1 MSVVAMTRP
10 DIEPTRHQPLWG
22 QTALVTGAA
31 SGIGAGVARALAAA
45 GAAVAVNYVSGP
57 AMAEAV
63 VADIEDTGGTALAVR
78 ADVSQEDQ
86 VQAMFRTVVGA
97 WGGLDI
103 LVNNAGIQKD
113 SPFTEMTLADWNAVL
128 GVNLTGAFLCARE
141 AARAMIRR
149 GVRPGV
155 SHAAGKI
162 VCISSVHE
170 VIPWA
175 GHVNYAA
182 SKGGMKLFM
191 QSLAQELAPHRI
203 RVNSIAPGAIQT
215 PINRAAWDTP
225 AALKSLL
232 ELIPYG
238 RIGQPEDIGRAVAW
252 LASDDA
258 DYVHG
263 QTMFVD
269 GGMTLYPEFARG
281 G

>member
-1 MSVVAMTRP
+1 MSAVAMTRT
-10 DIEPTRHQPLWG
+10 ESETTRYQPLRG
-22 QTALVTGAA
+22 QTALVTGAS

-45 GAAVAVNYVSGP
+45 GAAVAVNYVAGP
-57 AMAEAV
+57 EMAEAV
-63 VADIEDTGGTALAVR
+63 VADIERAGGTTMAVQ
-78 ADVSQEDQ
+78 ADVSHEGQ
-86 VQAMFRTVVGA
+86 VQAMFGAVLGA
-97 WGGLDI
+97 WDGLDI
-103 LVNNAGIQKD
+103 LVSNAGIQKD
-113 SPFTEMTLADWNAVL
+113 AAITEMTLAQWNAVI
-128 GVNLTGAFLCARE
+128 GVNLTGTFLCARE

-149 GVRPGV
+149 GIRPAV
-155 SHAAGKI
+155 SRAAGKI

-215 PINRAAWDTP
+215 PINRAVWETP
-225 AALKSLL
+225 AALEALL
-232 ELIPYG
+232 ALIPYG

-263 QTMFVD
+263 QTIFVD